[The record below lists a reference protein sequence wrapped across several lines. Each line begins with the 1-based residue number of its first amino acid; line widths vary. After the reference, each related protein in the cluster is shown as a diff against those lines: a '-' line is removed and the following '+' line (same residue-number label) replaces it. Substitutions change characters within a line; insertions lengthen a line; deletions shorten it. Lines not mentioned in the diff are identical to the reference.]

1 MAINTIEEILADMRQ
16 GKMVILMDDE
26 DRENEG
32 DLIVPAE
39 CITPEIINFMAVHA
53 RGLICLT
60 LMPERCEQLNLPLMV
75 NQNGTVYST
84 NFTLSIEAAEG
95 VTTGISAADRA
106 LTVKRAVA
114 ANAKPSDIVQPGHV
128 FPLMARAGGVLSR
141 AGHTEAGCDLARM
154 AGYEAASVIV
164 EIINDDGTMARRPDL
179 EKFAEKHG
187 LKIGTIADL
196 IHYRTLN
203 ETTVQREAEQT
214 VETEV
219 GEFNVITYRDTVQG
233 LSHLAFVK
241 GDIDPE
247 QPTLVRVHV
256 RDPARDVAG
265 IKVPGGEPKWSMLDA
280 LEYINNAGSGV
291 VVLVDTA
298 NRPTDLAEIFLTSRT
313 PRAGKGSDESGSGAY
328 LTVGTGSQILRDLG
342 VRQMRLLSSPRKFSV
357 TGFDLEAVEFIPY
370 QGTPVSADQ
379 V

>member
-1 MAINTIEEILADMRQ
+1 MAINTIEEILDDIRQ

-32 DLIVPAE
+32 DLIIAAE
-39 CITPEIINFMAVHA
+39 CITPEMINFMAVHA

-60 LMPERCEQLNLPLMV
+60 LTNERCEKLKLPLMV
-75 NQNGTVYST
+75 HNNGAAYST

-106 LTVKRAVA
+106 LTVKRAVM
-114 ANAKPSDIVQPGHV
+114 ANAKPEDIVQPGHI
-128 FPLMARAGGVLSR
+128 FPLMARPGGVLSR

-164 EIINDDGTMARRPDL
+164 EIMNDDGTMARRPEL

-203 ETTVQREAEQT
+203 ETTIQRESEEVIQT
-214 VETEV
+214 EA
-219 GEFNVITYRDTVQG
+219 GEFNMITYRDTVHG

-241 GDIDPE
+241 G
-247 QPTLVRVHV
+247 QPKKDVPTFVRVHV
-256 RDPARDVAG
+256 PDLARDLTGAVTNASNQS
-265 IKVPGGEPKWSMLDA
+265 WSMHKAMKYVGDQG
-280 LEYINNAGSGV
+280 EGV
-291 VVLVDTA
+291 ILLIDTIDK
-298 NRPTDLAEIFLTSRT
+298 PTDMAVRFATSLN
-313 PRAGKGSDESGSGAY
+313 PPSGKGSDKSGSGMY
-328 LTVGTGSQILRDLG
+328 LTVGTGSQILKDLG
-342 VRQMRLLSSPRKFSV
+342 VGKMKLLSSPMKYSL

-370 QGTPVSADQ
+370 EGN
-379 V
+379 